1 MTKKRAITNTNIKN
15 IKGISLETLPT
26 LKGQQGN
33 TKNHS
38 VPIDEMYQFIKRHK
52 WTKHAQEYRDNLKS
66 PISTKE
72 TEFLSKLSNKQNS
85 RPC

>member
-38 VPIDEMYQFIKRHK
+38 VPIDEMYQFTERHK
-52 WTKHAQEYRDNLKS
+52 
-66 PISTKE
+66 
-72 TEFLSKLSNKQNS
+72 
-85 RPC
+85 